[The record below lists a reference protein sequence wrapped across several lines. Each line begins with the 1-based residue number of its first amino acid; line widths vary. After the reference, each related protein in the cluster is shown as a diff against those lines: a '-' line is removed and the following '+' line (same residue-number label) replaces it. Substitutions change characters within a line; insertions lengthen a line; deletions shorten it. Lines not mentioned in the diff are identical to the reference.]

1 MLLLQ
6 ALSMAQFK
14 VSNGEDA
21 TDVQSILDLH
31 VSLVADGFTHE
42 TENFRRTNNAVNAE
56 QVVAVLNVS
65 SFLCLKNA
73 R

>member
-6 ALSMAQFK
+6 ALSTAQFK

-31 VSLVADGFTHE
+31 VSLIADGFTHD
-42 TENFRRTNNAVNAE
+42 TKNFRRTNNAWNAE
-56 QVVAVLNVS
+56 QFVVVLHVS
-65 SFLCLKNA
+65 SFLCLKNM
-73 R
+73 